1 MKTAEIVK
9 INAINVFPFETEEK
23 IRKLCGVKDCAVV
36 DFERNGKIEFSAYVV
51 AENEKRFAV
60 EKEIFDVVNPSLIK
74 YARVRNVKF
83 VEALPLTKMGK
94 IDFNALKSDGEIK

>member
-1 MKTAEIVK
+1 M
-9 INAINVFPFETEEK
+9 
-23 IRKLCGVKDCAVV
+23 R
-36 DFERNGKIEFSAYVV
+36 S
-51 AENEKRFAV
+51 AV

-94 IDFNALKSDGEIK
+94 IDFNALKSKGD

>member
-1 MKTAEIVK
+1 M
-9 INAINVFPFETEEK
+9 
-23 IRKLCGVKDCAVV
+23 KDCAVV
-36 DFERNGKIEFSAYVV
+36 DFERSGKIEFTAYVV

-74 YARVRNVKF
+74 YARVKNVKF
-83 VEALPLTKMGK
+83 VETLPLTKMGK